1 MENTELSYSD
11 AFKKLK
17 DITSKL
23 EDGSIPLEDL
33 SSTVKEAN
41 ELIAICENKLK
52 AIESEIETS
61 KAA

>member
-41 ELIAICENKLK
+41 ELITICENKLK
-52 AIESEIETS
+52 SIESEIETS